1 MFNPL
6 AAFFGGFVAQEIV
19 KAITGKFS
27 PTNQF
32 FYYDAMEVLP
42 EFDPTKDISTEENK
56 EQFEKVY
63 LPTVAKTLEKGHRS
77 DGLRI
82 CIGEDIVDKLAYTN
96 LFMVGAG
103 AIGCELLK
111 NYAMLGVGTG
121 KAITND

>member
-56 EQFEKVY
+56 E
-63 LPTVAKTLEKGHRS
+63 
-77 DGLRI
+77 
-82 CIGEDIVDKLAYTN
+82 
-96 LFMVGAG
+96 
-103 AIGCELLK
+103 
-111 NYAMLGVGTG
+111 
-121 KAITND
+121 